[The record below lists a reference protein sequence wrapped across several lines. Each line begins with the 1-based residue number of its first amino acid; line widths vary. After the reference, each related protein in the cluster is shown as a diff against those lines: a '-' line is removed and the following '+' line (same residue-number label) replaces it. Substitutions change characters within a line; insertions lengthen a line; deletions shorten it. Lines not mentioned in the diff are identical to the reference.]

1 MNTKTASD
9 KLAPKYKTFLEN
21 RKKVLGNTERKEDV
35 RGEIRGFLAALRV
48 AEVISELEFRLLYT
62 YYTL

>member
-1 MNTKTASD
+1 MNTKTALD
-9 KLAPKYKTFLEN
+9 KLDTKYKTFLEN
-21 RKKVLGNTERKEDV
+21 RKKVLGNTERKGDV
-35 RGEIRGFLAALRV
+35 RGEIRGFLAALRI